1 VKERTEELLL
11 TRDVTISAM
20 GTLAESRDPETGRHI
35 RRTQNYVRIL
45 AEGLRDQPQFAE
57 CLDDEMID
65 MLFKS
70 APLHDI
76 GKVGVADAILLKP
89 GKLTEEEFAA
99 MKKNVTLGRD
109 AILVAEQQLGGDS
122 FLRIVRE
129 IAETHQEKWD
139 GSGYPH
145 GLKGEE
151 IPLSGRLMAVA
162 DVYDALI
169 SKRVYKSAYP
179 HSRAVKIIAEGRG
192 THFDPAIVDVF
203 FECSEQFR
211 RTALQFADCDEE
223 RDCLGR

>member
-1 VKERTEELLL
+1 
-11 TRDVTISAM
+11 M
-20 GTLAESRDPETGRHI
+20 
-35 RRTQNYVRIL
+35 RIL
-45 AEGLRDQPQFAE
+45 AERLRDQPRYAGS
-57 CLDDEMID
+57 LDDEMID

-76 GKVGVADAILLKP
+76 GKVGVPDAILLKP
-89 GKLTEEEFAA
+89 GKLTDEEFAA
-99 MKKNVTLGRD
+99 MKKHVTLGRD
-109 AILVAEQQLGGDS
+109 AIMVAERQLGGDS
-122 FLRIVRE
+122 FLRIARE

-169 SKRVYKSAYP
+169 SKRVYKPAYP
-179 HSRAVKIIAEGRG
+179 HSRAVTMIAEGRG

-203 FECSEQFR
+203 LECSEQFR

-223 RDCLGR
+223 RDGLGR